1 MCDILKNFRFFDL
14 FVFTLLMVVSEFL
27 SSFLFDVLSSG
38 FYLSFS
44 TLLFLIVSI
53 RWGWWALIPFVLSGI
68 PLVLKGDY
76 DLVLGIIYHCVVNAF
91 AIIPIL
97 FLGKKDRNVVKKSNL
112 ALIIYILSVLISLS
126 LGKGLVIFIHSKNIA
141 GMYGYFVSMLFT
153 FVVNTLL
160 MFLFVK
166 SKHTVR

>member
-1 MCDILKNFRFFDL
+1 MLSQICRTKFVYTNYYFRVCDILKNFRFFDL

-44 TLLFLIVSI
+44 TLLFLIVGI
-53 RWGWWALIPFVLSGI
+53 RWGWWALIPFILSGI

-76 DLVLGIIYHCVVNAF
+76 DLILGIVYHCIANAF

-97 FLGKKDRNVVKKSNL
+97 LLGKKDRNIVKKSNWTL
-112 ALIIYILSVLISLS
+112 LLYILSVLLKRSSYKWSI
-126 LGKGLVIFIHSKNIA
+126 
-141 GMYGYFVSMLFT
+141 T
-153 FVVNTLL
+153 F
-160 MFLFVK
+160 
-166 SKHTVR
+166 